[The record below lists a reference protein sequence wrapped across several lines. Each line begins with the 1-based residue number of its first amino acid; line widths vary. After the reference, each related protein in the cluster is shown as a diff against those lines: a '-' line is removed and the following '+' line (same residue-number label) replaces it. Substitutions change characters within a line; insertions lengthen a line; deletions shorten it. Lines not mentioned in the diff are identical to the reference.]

1 MRILFDHG
9 TPVPL
14 RRALSGHEVVTA
26 YELGWAELAN
36 GALLDAAEA
45 KFEALITTDQS
56 LRYQQNLVGRKLAIL
71 VLPTNSWPRIQAHIE
86 QIVSAVDALNPG
98 DLVELRFT
106 PGTEVAD

>member
-14 RRALSGHEVVTA
+14 RRVLSGHDVVTA

-36 GALLDAAEA
+36 SALLDAAEA
-45 KFEALITTDQS
+45 EFDALITTDQS

-71 VLPTNSWPRIQAHIE
+71 VLPTNSWPRIQAHIT
-86 QIVSAVDALNPG
+86 QIVSAVDALKPG
-98 DLVELRFT
+98 DFVELKFAS
-106 PGTEVAD
+106 GADATD

>member
-45 KFEALITTDQS
+45 QFEALITTDQS
-56 LRYQQNLVGRKLAIL
+56 LRFQQNLVGRKLA
-71 VLPTNSWPRIQAHIE
+71 VLSTNSWPRIQAHVE
-86 QIVSAVDALNPG
+86 QIVSAVGTLKPG
-98 DLVELRFT
+98 DFVELRFA
-106 PGTEVAD
+106 PGTDIAD